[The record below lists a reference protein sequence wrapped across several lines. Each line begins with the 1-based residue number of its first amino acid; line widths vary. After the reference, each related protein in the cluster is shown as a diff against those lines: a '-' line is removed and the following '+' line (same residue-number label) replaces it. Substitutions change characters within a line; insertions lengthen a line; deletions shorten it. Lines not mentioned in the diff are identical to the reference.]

1 MGKIQRGLR
10 ISAIVEFFIAVVCTI
25 ILYLNKK
32 QRINI
37 QFLNIKEIALLAI
50 TLCLLV
56 IIEEIILFVFAG
68 VKIVKKGYHNV
79 NYCDDELFA
88 EIDKYTYCYKE
99 SNLYYINLIRIIN
112 LYYREGGPIDKLEKE
127 NQLEK
132 LLLRNDFLHKQK
144 NLFEDVINLFIYVFF
159 IIIRYYKFNSFAISI
174 IVALLGEEL
183 TDGSGLVKLVA
194 MIFIIGSFFVI
205 VFAKYVYRGQGGI
218 CLNQVYEYEI
228 SKLEEK
234 ISKLENKLIISNDNE
249 KYIYTQYVALKELV
263 SKKNK
268 DRKYKKNKAILEDI
282 DELSKIDLCMEK
294 AENIYDRK
302 LYVNEKEIY
311 LAYKKNNE
319 ECMEET
325 LANEEFE
332 KLYKILSK
340 YKMIDEKKFLIEES
354 TQKMEKK

>member
-144 NLFEDVINLFIYVFF
+144 NLFEDVINLF
-159 IIIRYYKFNSFAISI
+159 NSFAISI

-268 DRKYKKNKAILEDI
+268 DRKYKKNKAILED
-282 DELSKIDLCMEK
+282 K

>member
-1 MGKIQRGLR
+1 MEKIQRGLR
-10 ISAIVEFFIAVVCTI
+10 ISAIVEFFIAVVCAI
-25 ILYLNKK
+25 IIYLNKE
-32 QRINI
+32 QIINI
-37 QFLNIKEIALLAI
+37 QLENIKIVALLAI

-68 VKIVKKGYHNV
+68 VKIVKKGYHNIK
-79 NYCDDELFA
+79 YCDDELFA

-112 LYYREGGPIDKLEKE
+112 LYYREGGPIDKLEKD
-127 NQLEK
+127 NQIEK

-144 NLFEDVINLFIYVFF
+144 NLYEDVINL
-159 IIIRYYKFNSFAISI
+159 FNSFAISI
-174 IVALLGEEL
+174 IVALLGGKL
-183 TDGSGLVKLVA
+183 TDDSGRLVKLVA

-234 ISKLENKLIISNDNE
+234 ISKLENRLIISNDNE

-268 DRKYKKNKAILEDI
+268 DRKYKKNNAILEDI

-302 LYVNEKEIY
+302 LYINEKEIY
-311 LAYKKNNE
+311 LAYKKNNK

-340 YKMIDEKKFLIEES
+340 YKMIDEKKFLKEES
-354 TQKMEKK
+354 TQKMERK

>member
-127 NQLEK
+127 NQ
-132 LLLRNDFLHKQK
+132 K
-144 NLFEDVINLFIYVFF
+144 NLFEDVINL
-159 IIIRYYKFNSFAISI
+159 FNSFAISI

>member
-1 MGKIQRGLR
+1 MEKIQRGLR

-37 QFLNIKEIALLAI
+37 QFFNIKEIALLAI

-79 NYCDDELFA
+79 NYCADELFA

-127 NQLEK
+127 NQIEK

-144 NLFEDVINLFIYVFF
+144 NLFEDVINLF
-159 IIIRYYKFNSFAISI
+159 NSFAISI
-174 IVALLGEEL
+174 IVALLGGEL
-183 TDGSGLVKLVA
+183 TDDSGLVKLVA

-282 DELSKIDLCMEK
+282 DELSKIDLCIEK

-354 TQKMEKK
+354 TQKMERK

>member
-1 MGKIQRGLR
+1 M
-10 ISAIVEFFIAVVCTI
+10 
-25 ILYLNKK
+25 
-32 QRINI
+32 
-37 QFLNIKEIALLAI
+37 
-50 TLCLLV
+50 
-56 IIEEIILFVFAG
+56 
-68 VKIVKKGYHNV
+68 
-79 NYCDDELFA
+79 
-88 EIDKYTYCYKE
+88 
-99 SNLYYINLIRIIN
+99 
-112 LYYREGGPIDKLEKE
+112 
-127 NQLEK
+127 
-132 LLLRNDFLHKQK
+132 
-144 NLFEDVINLFIYVFF
+144 
-159 IIIRYYKFNSFAISI
+159 
-174 IVALLGEEL
+174 
-183 TDGSGLVKLVA
+183 
-194 MIFIIGSFFVI
+194 
-205 VFAKYVYRGQGGI
+205 
-218 CLNQVYEYEI
+218 
-228 SKLEEK
+228 
-234 ISKLENKLIISNDNE
+234 
-249 KYIYTQYVALKELV
+249 KELV

>member
-1 MGKIQRGLR
+1 MKKIQRGLR

-56 IIEEIILFVFAG
+56 IIEEISLFVFAG

-99 SNLYYINLIRIIN
+99 SNLYYTNLIRIIN

-127 NQLEK
+127 NQIEK

-144 NLFEDVINLFIYVFF
+144 NLFEDVINLF
-159 IIIRYYKFNSFAISI
+159 NSFTISI
-174 IVALLGEEL
+174 IVAVLGEEL

-263 SKKNK
+263 SRKN
-268 DRKYKKNKAILEDI
+268 KKNKAILEDI

-319 ECMEET
+319 EYMEET

-340 YKMIDEKKFLIEES
+340 YKMIDEKKFLKEES
-354 TQKMEKK
+354 TQKMERK